1 MPVYAFEALSADGQ
15 SRRGVIEADS
25 ARSARAQ
32 LRAQALVPIKLES
45 AGAQAGDGARDPVG
59 RGTALRSRRVFKPLD
74 LSIWTRQLAGL
85 VSAGLPLERALS
97 SLADEA
103 EQDTQRYLVA
113 GLRAEVNGGATFAR
127 ALAQH
132 PREFSG
138 TFVAVIDAG
147 EQSGKL
153 GLVLERLADD
163 LEEQQA
169 LQAKLM
175 GAALYPAIVTL
186 VALFIVVFL
195 VTYVVPQVAQVFAG
209 SKKPCRCSP
218 VSCWA

>member
-45 AGAQAGDGARDPVG
+45 AGALAGDGARDPVG

-132 PREFSG
+132 PR
-138 TFVAVIDAG
+138 
-147 EQSGKL
+147 
-153 GLVLERLADD
+153 
-163 LEEQQA
+163 
-169 LQAKLM
+169 
-175 GAALYPAIVTL
+175 
-186 VALFIVVFL
+186 
-195 VTYVVPQVAQVFAG
+195 
-209 SKKPCRCSP
+209 
-218 VSCWA
+218 